1 MLKKAF
7 FLHFSCLSSQQ
18 PNGNRPL
25 FLCLGNPWKLLGK
38 KLQNQWKIQKMY
50 YQWKICRIHGN
61 YYQSKI
67 CRINMY
73 PGKCAESYNRA
84 KSAEPVKTTISE
96 KFAESMKNTYQCKIY
111 RIHENY
117 YECKICRIHG
127 NYYQWKFCS
136 PWELIPVQKLQNL
149 WKPLPV
155 EVQQKKKVSIYWFTQ
170 QWPQVR
176 LCLQQPNFMQKSD
189 CQQEHC
195 KSIARCIMFAKMTNY
210 CQIDFQETSWQEHDK
225 IHVCKQQ
232 ISAKS
237 FHSNHKDQMQE
248 EQEDD
253 CEKYYVLKL
262 L

>member
-1 MLKKAF
+1 MKILQSLRTNTSRKA
-7 FLHFSCLSSQQ
+7 
-18 PNGNRPL
+18 
-25 FLCLGNPWKLLGK
+25 
-38 KLQNQWKIQKMY
+38 
-50 YQWKICRIHGN
+50 
-61 YYQSKI
+61 
-67 CRINMY
+67 
-73 PGKCAESYNRA
+73 AESVETTTSG
-84 KSAEPVKTTISE
+84 SA
-96 KFAESMKNTYQCKIY
+96 A
-111 RIHENY
+111 
-117 YECKICRIHG
+117 
-127 NYYQWKFCS
+127 
-136 PWELIPVQKLQNL
+136 
-149 WKPLPV
+149 
-155 EVQQKKKVSIYWFTQ
+155 KKKVSIYWFTQ

-237 FHSNHKDQMQE
+237 LHSNHKDQMQE

>member
-1 MLKKAF
+1 MKILQSLRTNTSRKA
-7 FLHFSCLSSQQ
+7 
-18 PNGNRPL
+18 
-25 FLCLGNPWKLLGK
+25 
-38 KLQNQWKIQKMY
+38 
-50 YQWKICRIHGN
+50 
-61 YYQSKI
+61 
-67 CRINMY
+67 
-73 PGKCAESYNRA
+73 AESVETTTSG
-84 KSAEPVKTTISE
+84 SA
-96 KFAESMKNTYQCKIY
+96 A
-111 RIHENY
+111 
-117 YECKICRIHG
+117 
-127 NYYQWKFCS
+127 
-136 PWELIPVQKLQNL
+136 
-149 WKPLPV
+149 
-155 EVQQKKKVSIYWFTQ
+155 KKKVSIYWFTQ